1 MLLMDG
7 RLGVRCAVRGPSGN
21 AGVGEFPMTMYLMIH
36 ARAVRDV
43 AKGVNISTF
52 SWVRSW

>member
-1 MLLMDG
+1 MDG
-7 RLGVRCAVRGPSGN
+7 RLGVRYAVRGPSGN
-21 AGVGEFPMTMYLMIH
+21 AAVGEFPVTMYLMIH